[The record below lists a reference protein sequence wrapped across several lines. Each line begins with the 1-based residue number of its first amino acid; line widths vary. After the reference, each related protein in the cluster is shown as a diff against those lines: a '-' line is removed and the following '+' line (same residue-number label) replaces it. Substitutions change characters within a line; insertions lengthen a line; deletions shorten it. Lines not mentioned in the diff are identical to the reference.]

1 MELVLDINEFQYTM
15 EIIDKNIDKINFKSL
30 SCNKFILQNKLLNDK
45 DDLDILVE
53 KVSKIV
59 GDIIDENDDLK
70 SKLEIVKGIF

>member
-1 MELVLDINEFQYTM
+1 MKTTRNTLELLIEKYPNKPWSWYWISTNSNITM

-59 GDIIDENDDLK
+59 
-70 SKLEIVKGIF
+70 